1 MSVDLPFVVAPAK
14 PKTKRIGSKATG
26 ILELPVLRSLQ
37 VAEVIAVSDLTTDQD
52 PAVVVAAKLAQRI
65 SAEQH
70 ITITEAYS
78 LVESAALGHELSA
91 EQEALR
97 IEYLA
102 EISELTRCWIQ
113 RGRDRMLAS
122 VTALIRCRLDRP
134 DWSMDDTGR
143 LPQALM
149 EGLFAFFE
157 EERQAAEEPNGAPPS
172 EEEIKKQPPGTGSQP
187 ASIG

>member
-1 MSVDLPFVVAPAK
+1 MTLDLPFVVAPSK
-14 PKTKRIGSKATG
+14 PKTKRIGTKATG

-37 VAEVIAVSDLTTDQD
+37 VAEVVAVSDLTTEQD
-52 PAVVVAAKLAQRI
+52 PAIVVAAKLAQRI
-65 SAEQH
+65 SAEQQ
-70 ITITEAYS
+70 ISITEAYT
-78 LVESAALGHELSA
+78 LVEAAALGNELSA

-97 IEYLA
+97 IQYLP
-102 EISELTRCWIQ
+102 EISELTRCWVQ

-134 DWSMDDTGR
+134 QWTMEDTGH

-157 EERQAAEEPNGAPPS
+157 EERQAAEEPTGAPPS

-187 ASIG
+187 PLIG